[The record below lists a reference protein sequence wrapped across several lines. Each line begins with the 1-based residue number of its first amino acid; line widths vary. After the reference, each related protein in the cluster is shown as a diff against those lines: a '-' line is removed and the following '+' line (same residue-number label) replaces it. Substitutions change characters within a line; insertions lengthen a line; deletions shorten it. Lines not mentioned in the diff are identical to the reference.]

1 MILNSVDTSLKID
14 VEEGQE
20 NLLEEFNIEQVR
32 DELDLII
39 AMDPGSTSCRT
50 VILDNTTNPSLDVYV
65 MPSACAYIPKGSPVK
80 GVGKSLYEQMYST
93 ISNHMVTID
102 TKLKERSVIRL
113 SLIHISEP
121 TRH

>member
-65 MPSACAYIPKGSPVK
+65 MPSACA
-80 GVGKSLYEQMYST
+80 
-93 ISNHMVTID
+93 
-102 TKLKERSVIRL
+102 
-113 SLIHISEP
+113 
-121 TRH
+121 